1 MKLNYLFNEDYG
13 FDVLDDELNIER
25 NIMNFLTEK
34 EYGKVVVHIQN
45 NRSIDSED
53 YKKLVHATQLLK
65 NISNSMDSK

>member
-1 MKLNYLFNEDYG
+1 MRLNYLFNEDYG
-13 FDVLDDELNIER
+13 FDDLDDELDIER

-34 EYGKVVVHIQN
+34 EYGQVVVHIQN
-45 NRSIDSED
+45 SVDSED

>member
-13 FDVLDDELNIER
+13 FDDLDDELNIER

-34 EYGKVVVHIQN
+34 EYGKVVVHIQT